1 LTSDLPDYSR
11 LATIVS
17 KTPSVCWIQPELV
30 DTGRLDVD
38 FYRGDYIAA
47 LQAIVTASTC
57 QIRSIGEISQRVF
70 NFGAYSLCNLIEFV
84 EPDATTVPFLNVGDI
99 DDLVVR
105 VEDAKH
111 IQSAIHLQLPKSQC
125 KPGDVLLTMAGT
137 IGKTVVVPST
147 VTELNSNQAIAKI
160 RLHDEYDPYFLAA
173 FFSSSH
179 GRAQSERM
187 SAGAVQKNLYLFNI
201 ESMFVPLPPRPVQEY
216 IGAKVR
222 LAERCRTRAREL
234 RQEAHRCLD
243 AGVGIDIQAAT
254 QITEGKRFRALAV
267 QPEIVSVDSM
277 LVSRRL
283 DSAAYSPVR
292 LALLDL
298 LEDARCEFLSIETVA
313 DDVTKQRRRYKR
325 DKYAASYFVSILH
338 LNNKGTVDFHEAKL
352 HNPVS
357 SGIVCQIGDILFSGI
372 NPSQNRVTVWTKE
385 GRALCSAEFS
395 IYRPRKDIS
404 PFYLAFVWRSVYCL
418 NQLEALTRGTS
429 SSRRRL
435 KEEDFAELLV
445 PVLTPDDQALIAR
458 NEQQAVEMDARAA
471 EFVHE
476 AKADV
481 EALIEGRL
489 DVEGIVAGRVQPP
502 TWEDVEA

>member
-1 LTSDLPDYSR
+1 MDADYYSPEFLENQERLENWGQDLTELERLWNEGKYGTLPSSSDYTDEGVVLIR
-11 LATIVS
+11 
-17 KTPSVCWIQPELV
+17 
-30 DTGRLDVD
+30 GGD
-38 FYRGDYIAA
+38 FRDLG
-47 LQAIVTASTC
+47 V
-57 QIRSIGEISQRVF
+57 
-70 NFGAYSLCNLIEFV
+70 
-84 EPDATTVPFLNVGDI
+84 I
-99 DDLVVR
+99 DDENLVR
-105 VEDAKH
+105 VPMVYWENSSKAR
-111 IQSAIHLQLPKSQC
+111 AN
-125 KPGDVLLTMAGT
+125 PGDVLLLAKGAT
-137 IGKTVVVPST
+137 IDGPNSVALCTQRFDKALVNGSVFRIKVKKTVDAAYLTAYMATSAF
-147 VTELNSNQAIAKI
+147 LLQKRRAISNTGIFYNDFESIKG
-160 RLHDEYDPYFLAA
+160 FL
-173 FFSSSH
+173 
-179 GRAQSERM
+179 
-187 SAGAVQKNLYLFNI
+187 
-201 ESMFVPLPPRPVQEY
+201 VPLPPRPVQEY

-234 RQEAHRCLD
+234 RREAQRCLD
-243 AGVGIDIQAAT
+243 AGVGIDVQAAT

-267 QPEIVSVDSM
+267 QPEVVLVDSI

-298 LEDARCEFLSIETVA
+298 LEDARCEFLPIETVA
-313 DDVTKQRRRYKR
+313 DDVTRQRRRYKR
-325 DKYAASYFVSILH
+325 DKYAAPYFVSILH
-338 LNNKGTVDFHEAKL
+338 LNNKGVVDFHEAKV

-372 NPSQNRVTVWTKE
+372 NPRQNRVAVWTKE

-395 IYRPRKDIS
+395 IYRPIKDIS

-435 KEEDFAELLV
+435 KDGDFAELLV

-458 NEQQAVEMDARAA
+458 NEQQAIELDTRAA
-471 EFVHE
+471 EFVRK

-502 TWEDVEA
+502 TWEDIEV